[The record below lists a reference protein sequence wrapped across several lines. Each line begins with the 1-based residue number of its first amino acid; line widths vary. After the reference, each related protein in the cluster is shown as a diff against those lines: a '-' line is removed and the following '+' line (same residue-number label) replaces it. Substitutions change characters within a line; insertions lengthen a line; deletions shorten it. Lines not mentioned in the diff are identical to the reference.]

1 MTKAPE
7 NTQQKQTIDVEVEQL
22 ARVYAKAALNAA
34 EAKGIA
40 QSLVEELSELVSGV
54 LDRYPRFEALFGTEL
69 ISKEDKQAIL
79 ERTFSGRMT
88 DSALGLLQV
97 LARHNRLDILR
108 DVIHSV
114 LALWEQQC
122 GRIRVEVQFAVKPAA
137 ALRQEV
143 AATLKDLLGAEPVLS
158 ATVDPDLI
166 AGFVVRV
173 GDKVYDGSVRSS
185 LERARQAM
193 MDRAREA
200 IGQHPDQ
207 FLLEQ

>member
-1 MTKAPE
+1 MTKSPD
-7 NTQQKQTIDVEVEQL
+7 NSQQKQAIDVAVEQL
-22 ARVYAKAALNAA
+22 ARVYAKAALDAA
-34 EAKGIA
+34 EAKGTA
-40 QSLVEELSELVSGV
+40 KSLVEELSELASGV

-69 ISKEDKQAIL
+69 ISQEEKQAIL
-79 ERTFSGRMT
+79 ERMFSGRMT

-97 LARHNRLDILR
+97 LARHDRLDILR

-114 LALWEQQC
+114 LALWEQQS

-143 AATLKDLLGAEPVLS
+143 AATLKNLLGAEPVLT

-193 MDRAREA
+193 IDRAREA
-200 IGQHPDQ
+200 IEQQPEQ

>member
-1 MTKAPE
+1 MTKAPD
-7 NTQQKQTIDVEVEQL
+7 NTQQKKAIDVAVEQL
-22 ARVYAKAALNAA
+22 ARVYAKAALDAA
-34 EAKGIA
+34 EAKGTA
-40 QSLVEELSELVSGV
+40 KSLVEELSELVSGV

-69 ISKEDKQAIL
+69 ISQEDKQAIL

-114 LALWEQQC
+114 LALWEQQR

-143 AATLKDLLGAEPVLS
+143 AATLKNLLGAEPVLT

-193 MDRAREA
+193 MDRARKA